1 MKRREDIGEM
11 DLWSEKQSTLPPKI
25 DKMKDMTI
33 EITFEYQVLD
43 GAKFLDWFLVKII
56 MVMNET
62 KFSVKLSG
70 MKALWPKVTCNP
82 VYISWCRVI
91 GTLLAYGGSI

>member
-1 MKRREDIGEM
+1 M
-11 DLWSEKQSTLPPKI
+11 DKCSEKQSTLPPKKN
-25 DKMKDMTI
+25 KMKNLTI
-33 EITFEYQVLD
+33 EMNFEYPGVYR
-43 GAKFLDWFLVKII
+43 AKFLEWYRGTII
-56 MVMNET
+56 KVMNET

-82 VYISWCRVI
+82 VYINWCQVI